1 MAKVLIDKEKIIE
14 RIGDIKSALAELEKY
29 RKMDLK
35 EFLADKDNYP
45 LASYWLRIALEA
57 MLVIGTHIL
66 SRLPFNGRKKDY
78 TQVIL
83 SLGDYNVLPKDFAQ
97 KIKGLAS
104 YRNRLVHLY
113 WKIGEEELLSVIKE
127 RFEDIEKFIDYI
139 EKFIEKSAK

>member
-14 RIGDIKSALAELEKY
+14 RIGDIKSALSELEKY

-35 EFLADKDNYP
+35 EFLADKNNYP

-83 SLGDYNVLPKDFAQ
+83 SLGDYDVLPKDFAQ

>member
-14 RIGDIKSALAELEKY
+14 RIGDIKSALSELEKY

-35 EFLADKDNYP
+35 EFLADKNNYP

-83 SLGDYNVLPKDFAQ
+83 SLGDYDVLPKDFAQ

-139 EKFIEKSAK
+139 EKFIKKSTK

>member
-14 RIGDIKSALAELEKY
+14 RIGDIKSALSELEKY

-35 EFLADKDNYP
+35 EFLADKNNYP

-83 SLGDYNVLPKDFAQ
+83 SLGDYDVLPKDFAQ

-139 EKFIEKSAK
+139 EKFIKKSKF

>member
-14 RIGDIKSALAELEKY
+14 RIGDIKSALSELEKY

-35 EFLADKDNYP
+35 EFLADKNNYP

-83 SLGDYNVLPKDFAQ
+83 SLGDYEVLPKDFAQ